1 MFSPSLLLT
10 YSSLFLPTLSSPT
23 PNKNGLVVQ
32 TTSGEIH
39 GFINQTTPQVR
50 QFLGVPYAE
59 PPIGNLRFAAPET
72 KSKGSPIKATTF
84 PPSCM
89 QLDSNSS
96 SIYTNAVPQFLIN
109 GGQSEDCLYLSIWT
123 PATPTNQS
131 LPVFVYIPGGAFTSG
146 GQDSLYKI
154 PDRWVQKTQSHIVVV
169 MNYRVNV
176 FGFPNAKAI
185 TEDRNPGLLD
195 QRKAVEWVHENIA
208 SFNGDPDRMTLWGQS
223 AGGASVDSYGYAYPD
238 EPIVKGL
245 IIDSGSAYLLGS
257 TDAPQTNFTSLAGMV
272 GCKDLAPEAEI
283 GCMRNVSAN
292 AIENALSAYTSSGA
306 TPKLAFTPFP
316 DNVTAFSNPADRAE
330 RGLVAKLP
338 IIIGSNSNEGAGFV
352 TFSEDGPG
360 EAVLFAT
367 TQSIIACPVAQE
379 VRARE
384 NVGLTTY
391 RYQYTGNFTNISP
404 LPWMGAYH
412 SSELPLLFDT
422 HFLYRGNS
430 TPYEYEVANTMQA
443 LWLSFANDP
452 QKAPSTGEITWPVY
466 DSEQDSMLLFAEGDV
481 KTQFVSGE
489 RIDGNCTL

>member
-109 GGQSEDCLYLSIWT
+109 GVK
-123 PATPTNQS
+123 S
-131 LPVFVYIPGGAFTSG
+131 LPVFVYIPGGGFISG

-154 PDRWVQKTQSHIVVV
+154 PDQWVQKTQSHIVVV

-245 IIDSGSAYLLGS
+245 IIDSGSAYLLG
-257 TDAPQTNFTSLAGMV
+257 N
-272 GCKDLAPEAEI
+272 LAPEAEI